1 VKQKRCGHPLRTR
14 TAPGSS
20 REMRVSGRPLRPG
33 LLAFTPPSPKVRLGS
48 KCGKSKSGRTRTTTR
63 SASCVSSPNTH
74 PTAHAD
80 RSRSSSA
87 RRHKRISSPCSPLSR
102 HASGP
107 GDPKRARRSRRS
119 RVPARPE
126 LRRQAGSHCRRTSRF
141 KASLSIELE
150 GACHGTRVELP
161 KVLVSLRVPSAGR
174 TARAQMT

>member
-107 GDPKRARRSRRS
+107 TRSEACASKSTITRTCSPRAKKTGWQSLPPDEPLQGVPVDRARRRVSRNS
-119 RVPARPE
+119 
-126 LRRQAGSHCRRTSRF
+126 S
-141 KASLSIELE
+141 
-150 GACHGTRVELP
+150 GAP
-161 KVLVSLRVPSAGR
+161 KGPG
-174 TARAQMT
+174 